1 MINRRLLLLETAAL
15 WGAPKA
21 SPKAGATILYGDRE
35 TALPDTRVENGD
47 LWIPASELARINE
60 FTVKPQGACREDVCI
75 PLPKAL
81 KRSGWL
87 NLSGF
92 ARKVRQSV
100 VNEGSTWSFGE
111 MPMLRAGFL
120 ESRAAPDFAVQ
131 NRQGK
136 TVRLKDF
143 RGRKIL
149 LLTWASW

>member
-1 MINRRLLLLETAAL
+1 MINRRLLLLGTGVL
-15 WGAPKA
+15 RGAPKL
-21 SPKAGATILYGDRE
+21 SATVLYGDRE

-47 LWIPASELARINE
+47 LWIPASELTRINE

-111 MPMLRAGFL
+111 MPVLRAGFL
-120 ESRAAPDFAVQ
+120 ESRTAPDFAVQ

-136 TVRLKDF
+136 TVHLKDF
-143 RGRKIL
+143 RGRKVL

>member
-1 MINRRLLLLETAAL
+1 MINRRFLLLGTGAL
-15 WGAPKA
+15 WGA
-21 SPKAGATILYGDRE
+21 PKAGATILYGDRE

-81 KRSGWL
+81 KRNGRL

-92 ARKVRQSV
+92 ARQVRQSV

-120 ESRAAPDFAVQ
+120 ESRTAPDFAVQ

>member
-1 MINRRLLLLETAAL
+1 MLDRRSLLLATGTL

-21 SPKAGATILYGDRE
+21 GATVLYGDRE
-35 TALPDTRVENGD
+35 ISLADSRVENAD
-47 LWIPASELARINE
+47 LWIPAADLPRINE
-60 FTVKPQGACREDVCI
+60 FVLKPQGACREDVCI
-75 PLPKAL
+75 PLAKEL

-100 VNEGSTWSFGE
+100 VNEGPLWSLGE
-111 MPMLRAGFL
+111 MPLLRTGFL
-120 ESRAAPDFAVQ
+120 QSRTAPDFAVQ

-136 TVRLKDF
+136 TVRLTDF

-149 LLTWASW
+149 LLSWASW

>member
-1 MINRRLLLLETAAL
+1 MIQRRTLLCGAGAQVL

-21 SPKAGATILYGDRE
+21 PATVLFGDRVTQLTE
-35 TALPDTRVENGD
+35 TRVENGD
-47 LWIPASELARINE
+47 LWIPAEQLPRVNE
-60 FTVKPQGACREDVCI
+60 FTVNPQGACRADICI
-75 PLPKAL
+75 PLSKAL

-92 ARKVRQSV
+92 ARKVRQSLV
-100 VNEGSTWSFGE
+100 TEGQVWSLGE
-111 MPMLRAGFL
+111 MPALRSGFL
-120 ESRAAPDFAVQ
+120 ESRTAPGFAAGD
-131 NRQGK
+131 RQGR